1 EDPRYAPSW
10 ARLARIYLLLG
21 KYGRDAGSQYSL
33 AESAAKHA
41 LDLNPELAI
50 AHNAYAHLEV
60 STGRARE
67 AMLRL
72 LDRVAP
78 GTSHPAVF
86 AGLVT
91 ACRFCGLLE
100 ASVAAHEQ
108 ARQLDPTFSTSA
120 AHSYWML
127 GRYDEALAAVDPD
140 RDFGD
145 AAFIYESMGKIDDAV
160 AVFDDRARR
169 LTAAGSTSSSFGFR
183 IFAAFRAAIE
193 QRRDETMSIFN
204 ELGGFPDPEGMYYMG
219 RSMAHVGELEMSIL
233 GMTQAVDGGFFCYPF
248 FVRDPW

>member
-1 EDPRYAPSW
+1 
-10 ARLARIYLLLG
+10 
-21 KYGRDAGSQYSL
+21 QYSL
-33 AESAAKHA
+33 AESAARRA

-60 STGRARE
+60 SIGRAHA

-72 LDRVAP
+72 LDRVAT
-78 GTSHPAVF
+78 GTNDPAVF

-145 AAFIYESMGKIDDAV
+145 AAFIYESMGRIDDALE
-160 AVFDDRARR
+160 VFEDRKRR
-169 LTAAGSTSSSFGFR
+169 LLAAGSRNSSFGFR
-183 IFAAFRAAIE
+183 IFAAFR
-193 QRRDETMSIFN
+193 
-204 ELGGFPDPEGMYYMG
+204 
-219 RSMAHVGELEMSIL
+219 
-233 GMTQAVDGGFFCYPF
+233 
-248 FVRDPW
+248 